1 MYKMESMKQ
10 KGESPIH
17 GCPAL
22 QPQIID
28 KSAIFYI
35 NPFSIHYSLLVSLVN
50 MSIILDALF
59 VRFLRHKKNYRIP
72 GLTRND
78 ESFKIFV

>member
-17 GCPAL
+17 ECPVL
-22 QPQIID
+22 QPQITD

-35 NPFSIHYSLLVSLVN
+35 NPFSIRYSLLVSLAN

-59 VRFLRHKKNYRIP
+59 VHF
-72 GLTRND
+72 
-78 ESFKIFV
+78 FF